1 MILFRRCLILLSDNS
16 SDPVIQHPKK
26 VNIITLSDIN
36 QSEILYYGLDGDNTG
51 QALEELFVNSTSED
65 KFKKISESIVKA
77 INEISKF
84 IRSNPKNSVI
94 FAAGDDLLF
103 KGYMDEDM
111 LKNIQKMYESTTSG
125 LTCSIGYGR
134 SFQEVYLALKLAKT
148 QPGKNSIIG
157 IKIT

>member
-1 MILFRRCLILLSDNS
+1 M
-16 SDPVIQHPKK
+16 
-26 VNIITLSDIN
+26 
-36 QSEILYYGLDGDNTG
+36 
-51 QALEELFVNSTSED
+51 NSTSEN

-84 IRSNPKNSVI
+84 IRSNTKNSVI

-103 KGYMDEDM
+103 KGYIDEDM
-111 LKNIQKMYESTTSG
+111 LKNIQKIYKSTTSG